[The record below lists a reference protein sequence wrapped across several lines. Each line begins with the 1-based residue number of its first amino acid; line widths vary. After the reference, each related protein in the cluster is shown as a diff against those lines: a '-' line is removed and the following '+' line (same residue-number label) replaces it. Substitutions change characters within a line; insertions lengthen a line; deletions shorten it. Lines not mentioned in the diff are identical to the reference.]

1 MLERER
7 EREFSNIFF
16 YREESSYFVLCTFV
30 TRIFITINSSQFS
43 SLDGNVWLIFNAVA
57 PAQKKRG
64 KRTTALEF
72 RRPYV
77 GESTPC
83 EAGTATVKNLCSLL
97 ANLPNRRDRAL
108 CLPFQGKAKSS
119 PSCSPIIFAN
129 TTSCP
134 VFRIAPSGANN
145 VGECSPP
152 CPLSCPFLTA
162 SSRVRRVHS
171 KNFEER
177 SLARLD
183 SVSFVHDASC
193 PS

>member
-1 MLERER
+1 METSDWYSTRLHRRKKKKRER
-7 EREFSNIFF
+7 KEDDSFGISAAICWRIYPLWSTWARRRI
-16 YREESSYFVLCTFV
+16 YALYLLICLTAV
-30 TRIFITINSSQFS
+30 TG
-43 SLDGNVWLIFNAVA
+43 L
-57 PAQKKRG
+57 
-64 KRTTALEF
+64 
-72 RRPYV
+72 
-77 GESTPC
+77 
-83 EAGTATVKNLCSLL
+83 
-97 ANLPNRRDRAL
+97 RAL

-162 SSRVRRVHS
+162 SSRVQRVHS
-171 KNFEER
+171 KNFEEP

-183 SVSFVHDASC
+183 SLSFVHDASC

>member
-97 ANLPNRRDRAL
+97 ANLPNRRDRGALSVCHFKVRRNLLHLVRPLFSRTPLPARSSGSHRVAQTMLVNARRRAL
-108 CLPFQGKAKSS
+108 CLALF
-119 PSCSPIIFAN
+119 
-129 TTSCP
+129 
-134 VFRIAPSGANN
+134 
-145 VGECSPP
+145 
-152 CPLSCPFLTA
+152 
-162 SSRVRRVHS
+162 
-171 KNFEER
+171 
-177 SLARLD
+177 
-183 SVSFVHDASC
+183 
-193 PS
+193 